1 LKGAG
6 SEQPT
11 RPPLPAPIWT
21 PLRVG
26 LLLLLAVALA
36 NIVYFALLFLVP
48 ALGPWHERPLVHILS
63 EALILAPVLFIA
75 IDIMFRRYTAEHRRA
90 VAELVES
97 EQRFQDIAENANEWI
112 WEVDS
117 EGRYTYASPVVERIL
132 GYRSEE
138 VMDKHFYDLFH
149 PDDREAVKKAAFE
162 AFAARQ
168 PFQNFVNRNIH
179 KDGTSVWLS
188 TSGIPVIGPAGELL
202 GYRGADSVIND
213 ESSVTDRLT
222 GLLNREGFM
231 LLGEQQFRISVRN
244 DLSLSVLF
252 ADMDNLKQIN
262 DRWGHLEGDNALV
275 DVARILRRCV
285 RGSDTLSRL
294 GGDEFVVLLSGRAGT
309 ADAAHRVLQHITD
322 DVNAFNCKGGRRYRL
337 SISAAVAIYDPAQ
350 PESLE
355 QLMARAD
362 QEMYA
367 VKQHKPGSRE
377 QAGN

>member
-1 LKGAG
+1 MKAPPPQNLKGAG
-6 SEQPT
+6 SKKPA

-36 NIVYFALLFLVP
+36 NTVYFALFVLVP
-48 ALGPWHERPLVHILS
+48 ALGPWHERPLVHILA
-63 EALILAPVLFIA
+63 EVLILAPVLFIG

-97 EQRFQDIAENANEWI
+97 ERRFQDIAENANEWI
-112 WEVDS
+112 WEVDA
-117 EGRYTYASPVVERIL
+117 EGRYTYASPVVEKIL
-132 GYRSEE
+132 GYRCDE
-138 VMDKHFYDLFH
+138 VMGKHFYDLFH

-168 PFQNFVNRNIH
+168 PFQNFVNRNVH
-179 KDGTSVWLS
+179 KHGTSVWLS
-188 TSGIPVIGPAGELL
+188 TSGIPVIGPSGELL

-213 ESSVTDRLT
+213 ESSVTDRPT

-231 LLGEQQFRISVRN
+231 LLGEQQFQISVRN

-262 DRWGHLEGDNALV
+262 DQWGHLEGDNALL
-275 DVARILRRCV
+275 DMARILRRCV

-309 ADAAHRVLQHITD
+309 VNAARRVLQNITNAVN
-322 DVNAFNCKGGRRYRL
+322 DVNRKGERRYRL
-337 SISAAVAIYDPAQ
+337 SISAAVATYDPAQ

-362 QEMYA
+362 QEMYT
-367 VKQHKPGSRE
+367 V
-377 QAGN
+377 